1 MLSRENSDLF
11 ILAFLEIIRPEIE
24 SLLAGRN
31 EAIFRQDEVKTSVRL
46 ALHRVERQL
55 SYLRRKV
62 E

>member
-46 ALHRVERQL
+46 ALHQVERQL
-55 SYLRRKV
+55 SFLLRKV